1 MSSQSNINAEYIRIC
16 ISDILTYARIYMYGA
31 IFAFGIYCINV
42 MVAVGYLYQVST
54 QLANKKILSRRERV
68 LSIYVILAFIAST
81 FSIAGGINQATGY
94 LSSNCDLELGLVS
107 EEVNGGLPA
116 SFFITN
122 YMFAAGFML
131 TAWAVDAIMIW
142 RFLAIYHDF
151 RLVKWNILAFSS
163 LLLMG
168 SIAVGGL
175 QAIDGTDTNIYLL
188 VLEATSLFQ
197 NMLLTTFI
205 IGRLLL
211 VRYRIRKVL
220 GTRHGS
226 EYINVTTMLV
236 ESQALLGAGQVALLA
251 TALNKYGNIM
261 YQVVGQLQVLSPII
275 LIYRVMQGKTC
286 DSKTIAELGTL
297 KFNNDTQKTQA

>member
-1 MSSQSNINAEYIRIC
+1 MSSQSNLDAEAIQLC
-16 ISDILTYARIYMYGA
+16 ISDILTTARISMYDA

-42 MVAVGYLYQVST
+42 IVAVGYLYRVST
-54 QLANKKILSRRERV
+54 QLAKKKTLSRRERV
-68 LSIYVILAFIAST
+68 LSIYVILALIAST
-81 FSIAGGINQATGY
+81 ISIAGGINEAAGE
-94 LSSNCDLELGLVS
+94 LSSDCDWFLGLVS
-107 EEVNGGLPA
+107 EENRGP
-116 SFFITN
+116 TN
-122 YMFAAGFML
+122 IMFAAGFMI

-142 RFLAIYHDF
+142 RFLAIYHDIKF
-151 RLVKWNILAFSS
+151 VKWSIFAFSS
-163 LLLMG
+163 LLLMA
-168 SIAVGGL
+168 SIAVGGI
-175 QAIDGTDTNIYLL
+175 QAINGTGAGLYLL
-188 VLEATSLFQ
+188 VLEAIALFQ
-197 NMLLTTFI
+197 HMLLTTFI
-205 IGRLLL
+205 VGRLLL

-251 TALNKYGNIM
+251 TVQTQYGNIM

-297 KFNNDTQKTQA
+297 KFNDTQKTQA